1 MKFKHIILAGFLA
14 GNCISSRVAASHLA
28 VFRGL
33 RESSPVK
40 QQKKQNRKYKN
51 IIKDVLQLELC
62 INFFSSVTIL
72 GTDYCSGDL
81 PSPKTQNGILYVK
94 KGRGTQLGRSIKTD
108 KSTAGVFYGLRASA
122 SLAKK
127 KDRKCTMRRHFS

>member
-1 MKFKHIILAGFLA
+1 M
-14 GNCISSRVAASHLA
+14 
-28 VFRGL
+28 
-33 RESSPVK
+33 K

-72 GTDYCSGDL
+72 GTQDL